1 MFLELNSEAIEAE
14 VDEYTRELYKIQKVF
29 AAKVK
34 KMQIEWD
41 ERDRE
46 RKKKRRMA
54 EEDGEA
60 VHEEEAEELQIPQAV
75 GVCNTVMETMQE
87 FKVSGKSSEISLS
100 PQAAGVLNKVLEKG
114 DSLYLDIYKQSP
126 IISLFVILPTLP
138 LTTLKDRT
146 DFP

>member
-100 PQAAGVLNKVLEKG
+100 TGCWSLEQ
-114 DSLYLDIYKQSP
+114 SLRKRGLSLSRYIQTESHYLTICY
-126 IISLFVILPTLP
+126 FANPTSYHP
-138 LTTLKDRT
+138 
-146 DFP
+146 